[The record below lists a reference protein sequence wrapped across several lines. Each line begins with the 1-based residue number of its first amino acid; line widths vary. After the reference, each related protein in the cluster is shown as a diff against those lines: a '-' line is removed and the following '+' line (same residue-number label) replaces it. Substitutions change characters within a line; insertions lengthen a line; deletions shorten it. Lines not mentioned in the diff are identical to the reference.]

1 MKIKSAFQIVLISM
15 MLGSCNNSDKQALKN
30 DKAEVISA
38 KIIYDEVS
46 LEGEVHREESN
57 IANGDSIWL
66 NGCNNFELKQLKLQG
81 TGNNL
86 TLIIRE
92 LFKGDV
98 YKREGIDLSKG
109 ITITNKDIQSIGE
122 IEVLEG
128 KKNVFKVTFETS
140 GCN

>member
-1 MKIKSAFQIVLISM
+1 MKIKLAFEIVLISM
-15 MLGSCNNSDKQALKN
+15 MMGSCNNSDKQALKT

-38 KIIYDEVS
+38 MISYDEVS
-46 LEGEVHREESN
+46 LEGQVHREESN

-66 NGCNNFELKQLKLQG
+66 NGCHTFKLKQLKLQG

-86 TLIIRE
+86 TLKIRD

-109 ITITNKDIQSIGE
+109 ITITDKDIQSIGE
-122 IEVLEG
+122 IEILQG
-128 KKNVFKVTFETS
+128 KKNIFKVTFETS
-140 GCN
+140 GCM